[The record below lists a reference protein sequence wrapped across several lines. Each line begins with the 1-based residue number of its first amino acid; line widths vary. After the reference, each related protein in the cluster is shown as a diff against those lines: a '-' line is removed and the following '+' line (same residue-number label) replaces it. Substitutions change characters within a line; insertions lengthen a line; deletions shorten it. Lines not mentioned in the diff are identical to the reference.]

1 MLRPP
6 KHLTE
11 SIHTLRAPIR
21 QLNQRFIEKLVIR
34 MPLRADL
41 QPECVIRYLESV
53 EPYFQNILFSY
64 QGDCP
69 AQDFHTMLKTA
80 GELLDMALF
89 GILRQDDDP
98 DVFPAKQV

>member
-1 MLRPP
+1 M
-6 KHLTE
+6 
-11 SIHTLRAPIR
+11 
-21 QLNQRFIEKLVIR
+21 
-34 MPLRADL
+34 
-41 QPECVIRYLESV
+41 IRYLESV

-69 AQDFHTMLKTA
+69 AQDSHTMLKTA